1 MCYARRND
9 RDHTLTKLCKKL
21 SEEVE
26 EVIGEEFPIF
36 QDIKD
41 IEWGEDSKE
50 RIDESL
56 SEVTFFIPIITPNFF
71 KSEYCR
77 YELKRFL
84 DRENKL
90 GRNDLVL
97 PIYYIETPLLET
109 EAEREIAD
117 EDGDSEREI
126 KTLAN
131 TISDRQRPS
140 CADWRKLRAKCR
152 NSFNSVEIYESLE
165 NLAIQIRDALDR
177 LPPIRIEHSYLEQ
190 TKPINTQT
198 PKTRETTSKTY
209 AYSEDEEIIIGQKF
223 GEQPKPKKS
232 QSRKI
237 DLSKLK
243 IHKTKTYAPSKDEEI
258 MIGQKFGEQ
267 LKPKSQSRKID
278 LSKLKIHKT
287 KTYAPSKDE
296 EIMIGQKFGEQLKP
310 KSQSR
315 KSDQSKLK
323 IRKKNSKYG
332 PTHRDIVVD
341 QINGGYATISEAIR
355 AANPGDKILVRPGLY
370 QEGLVVDKPLEI
382 VGDGKRNTVKV
393 HAFKKNALVFNAS
406 LGRVANLTLRQIGS
420 NGNWHGVDIVQGKLT
435 LENCDISSQTGACVA
450 IRGEANPHLRRN
462 KIHDGKEDGVL
473 VSNNGKCILEENDIF
488 RNSYSGVVIELE
500 SNPTLLSNKI
510 HDGKGRGIL
519 VRKNGKGVFANNDI
533 FCNSLAEVTI
543 ETGGNPILRHNRIH
557 DGRGIGV
564 YVSDSGMG
572 VIKENDIFGHYLE
585 IE

>member
-1 MCYARRND
+1 
-9 RDHTLTKLCKKL
+9 
-21 SEEVE
+21 
-26 EVIGEEFPIF
+26 
-36 QDIKD
+36 
-41 IEWGEDSKE
+41 
-50 RIDESL
+50 
-56 SEVTFFIPIITPNFF
+56 
-71 KSEYCR
+71 
-77 YELKRFL
+77 
-84 DRENKL
+84 
-90 GRNDLVL
+90 
-97 PIYYIETPLLET
+97 
-109 EAEREIAD
+109 
-117 EDGDSEREI
+117 
-126 KTLAN
+126 
-131 TISDRQRPS
+131 
-140 CADWRKLRAKCR
+140 
-152 NSFNSVEIYESLE
+152 
-165 NLAIQIRDALDR
+165 
-177 LPPIRIEHSYLEQ
+177 
-190 TKPINTQT
+190 
-198 PKTRETTSKTY
+198 
-209 AYSEDEEIIIGQKF
+209 
-223 GEQPKPKKS
+223 
-232 QSRKI
+232 
-237 DLSKLK
+237 
-243 IHKTKTYAPSKDEEI
+243 
-258 MIGQKFGEQ
+258 
-267 LKPKSQSRKID
+267 
-278 LSKLKIHKT
+278 
-287 KTYAPSKDE
+287 
-296 EIMIGQKFGEQLKP
+296 MIGQKFGEQLKP